1 METFTAS
8 MTHVFPAKQQ
18 DINQLA
24 EMKYNSPNVSIRLA
38 TDSDSHS
45 IIAIIDSVLNE
56 WDDAVCLEGSEAD
69 LLTIQNSYHDVGG
82 VFVVMEIDGN
92 VAGTHAV
99 LPIDV
104 ATGLCTFKRLYLRKD
119 LRGTSAGKDLMQWN
133 IDWAK
138 AHGFK
143 KIEFWSD
150 TRFDR
155 AHKFFGKFGFDKGEQ
170 TREMN
175 DSHETY
181 WEYYFSKLI

>member
-1 METFTAS
+1 MAG
-8 MTHVFPAKQQ
+8 AK
-18 DINQLA
+18 D
-24 EMKYNSPNVSIRLA
+24 NSQNVSIRLA
-38 TDSDSHS
+38 TDSDSQS
-45 IIAIIDSVLNE
+45 IIGIIDSVLNE
-56 WDDAVCLEGSEAD
+56 WNDAVCLKGSEAD
-69 LLTIQNSYHDVGG
+69 LLTIQKSYHDAGG
-82 VFVVMEIDGN
+82 VFVVMEIDGK

-104 ATGLCTFKRLYLRKD
+104 EKGLCTFKRLYLRKD

-138 AHGFK
+138 AHDFE

-155 AHKFFGKFGFDKGEQ
+155 AHKFFEKFGFKKGEQ

-181 WEYYFSKLI
+181 WEYYFSKSI